1 MEPLTAAD
9 PGTVGGYRLR
19 ARLGSGGMGKV
30 YLGYSPAGRAVA
42 IKVVHRELSRDA
54 EFLRRFRMEVAA
66 AQEVSGLYTAPA
78 VATGLD
84 DDPPWL
90 ATTFIA
96 APTLHDAVS
105 EGGTL
110 PASAVWRLG
119 AGLAEALAAVHAC
132 GLVHRDLKPTN
143 VLLAEDG
150 PRVIDFGVSRAL
162 DGTVLTQSGMTLGTP
177 PFMSPEQAEGTP
189 TGVASDVFSF
199 GSVLCFAATGSPPFG
214 DGSVPAVLY
223 RVVNRPPVL
232 DRMPAALRGI
242 VAACLA
248 KDPAGR
254 PSVSE
259 LARLLAT
266 GAVSAVGDEWPAEF
280 WPVEVEL
287 RIRNFRAGLSE
298 GLAGTLG
305 PAPDSERESAPTLT
319 RERAMIKRPPPPD
332 RALAPVPAAVP
343 AAVPA
348 PVPRRPRRIPRGTR
362 VSGTPLWRFK
372 SEPVEKTVATPG
384 VLYAALRGGRVCAL
398 DAGNGKRLWRR
409 PLPGNPWQL
418 AADETNVYVLG
429 DTGTY
434 TLNGA
439 IGQTT
444 WQHRADADAGAG
456 AGPGAGP
463 GAGLGTGTG
472 LGPDPVRSHPA
483 RSHPVAA
490 GGGAVYLTEEAAII
504 ALTAELGRLVWRSP
518 VAGVISL
525 ARADRML
532 YATATGTDEAAAL
545 IALDAASGG
554 PAWRRIMP
562 YQNPCGLVTADGV
575 VYVSGHTPDGWLLAV
590 DAATGRQLWEYLS
603 AATPSVAAAEGIA
616 YVARIGAEIRTYHVR
631 SGMPGWV
638 RELPSAATAGPV
650 VVSGSVCVGLD
661 TGELCALDAAS
672 GEELWCYPLGAAVTD
687 LISAGRTVYAV
698 ADSAVYAFVP

>member
-9 PGTVGGYRLR
+9 PGTVGGFRLR
-19 ARLGSGGMGKV
+19 ARLGAGGMGKV

-42 IKVVHRELSRDA
+42 IKVVHRELSRDS
-54 EFLRRFRMEVAA
+54 EFLRRFRVEVKA
-66 AQEVSGLYTAPA
+66 AQSVSGLYTAPA

-96 APTLHDAVS
+96 APTLQDAVRA
-105 EGGTL
+105 GGPL
-110 PASAVWRLG
+110 PAPALWRLG

-177 PFMSPEQAEGTP
+177 PFMSPEQAVGTP

-223 RVVNRPPVL
+223 RVVNQPPML
-232 DRMPAALRGI
+232 DRMPEALRGI

-248 KDPAGR
+248 KDPDGR

-259 LARLLAT
+259 LAALLVTGAASGAASAT
-266 GAVSAVGDEWPAEF
+266 GEEWSAEF

-287 RIRNFRAGLSE
+287 RIRDFRASLGE
-298 GLAGTLG
+298 GLAGAALDLV
-305 PAPDSERESAPTLT
+305 PDSEGESAPTLT
-319 RERAMIKRPPPPD
+319 RERAVIKRSPPAD
-332 RALAPVPAAVP
+332 RALAA
-343 AAVPA
+343 A
-348 PVPRRPRRIPRGTR
+348 PVPRRSRRVPRGTR
-362 VSGTPLWRFK
+362 VSGAPLWRFK
-372 SEPVEKTVATPG
+372 SEPVERTAATPG
-384 VLYAALRGGRVCAL
+384 ALYATLRGGRICAL
-398 DAGNGKRLWRR
+398 DAANGKRLWRR
-409 PLPGNPWQL
+409 PLPGNPRQL

-429 DTGTY
+429 ATGTY
-434 TLNGA
+434 ALNGA

-444 WQHRADADAGAG
+444 WQHDADAG
-456 AGPGAGP
+456 
-463 GAGLGTGTG
+463 LS
-472 LGPDPVRSHPA
+472 PVS
-483 RSHPVAA
+483 SYPVAV
-490 GGGAVYLTEEAAII
+490 GGGAVYLTEETAVI
-504 ALTAELGRLVWRSP
+504 ALTAELGRPVWHSR
-518 VAGVISL
+518 VAGAVSL
-525 ARADRML
+525 ARADRMV
-532 YATATGTDEAAAL
+532 YATTADEAATL
-545 IALDAASGG
+545 IALDAASGV
-554 PAWRRIMP
+554 PAWRRILP

-575 VYVSGHTPDGWLLAV
+575 VYVSGHAPDGWLLAT

-603 AATPSVAAAEGIA
+603 AGAPSVAAAEDIA

-631 SGMPGWV
+631 SGLPGWV

-650 VVSGSVCVGLD
+650 VVSGSVCVGLE
-661 TGELCALDAAS
+661 TGEVCALDAAT

-687 LISAGRTVYAV
+687 VSSAGRTVYAV
-698 ADSAVYAFVP
+698 TADSAIYAFVP